1 MLSCKT
7 VIFLSNS
14 QTNATNYYPG
24 TERGREPESAE
35 VLSENN
41 PKVCALQIGL
51 LHLMQKQLLLN

>member
-1 MLSCKT
+1 MLQIIIQELK
-7 VIFLSNS
+7 
-14 QTNATNYYPG
+14 G
-24 TERGREPESAE
+24 EESAE